1 MAPKI
6 AGRSVD
12 LHRSFSAEDLR
23 RVFDIAVCELHE
35 ADSAA
40 KKRLRYRTPIFQ
52 RGGIMGVSHANSEE
66 RALRDAAR
74 ALAQLWNV

>member
-6 AGRSVD
+6 AGRGID
-12 LHRSFSAEDLR
+12 LHQLFSAEDLR
-23 RVFDIAVCELHE
+23 RVFDTAVCQLHE

-52 RGGIMGVSHANSEE
+52 RREIMGISQANAEE
-66 RALRDAAR
+66 RALKVAAR
-74 ALAQLWNV
+74 ALAHLWNV

>member
-6 AGRSVD
+6 AGRCIDS
-12 LHRSFSAEDLR
+12 HRSLSAEDLR
-23 RVFDIAVCELHE
+23 RAFETAVCDLYE

-40 KKRLRYRTPIFQ
+40 KKRYRTPIVQ
-52 RGGIMGVSHANSEE
+52 RGDIWGISQANSVE